1 MQQVAPR
8 LVIKRII
15 VLEGIVNR
23 GRLLRRL
30 LRRLGLLLGLRS
42 RHAGRGNV
50 IVARRLE
57 GVRLVRRLRFTAASQ
72 PYRLLGRSSSRSGL
86 LGRSRR
92 HASSHIVRIS
102 VELATLLESGVLAH
116 DEAREDAEED
126 ADRAHNDA
134 HQKHLALTVGAAEDH
149 RHRATR
155 VQESEE
161 SASHVGVHKTEVLP
175 DKVLEL
181 AQSTLEEDEESREA
195 ATISGTQRKTLH
207 AVDHHE
213 GRCESQG
220 GLLRQQ
226 TDGVAQNQG
235 HAEDN
240 VAPTH
245 HSDHRRSLRRANPIW

>member
-1 MQQVAPR
+1 M
-8 LVIKRII
+8 LIKNILPSLSAQPKTI
-15 VLEGIVNR
+15 ATVLR
-23 GRLLRRL
+23 AYRT
-30 LRRLGLLLGLRS
+30 
-42 RHAGRGNV
+42 HA
-50 IVARRLE
+50 
-57 GVRLVRRLRFTAASQ
+57 
-72 PYRLLGRSSSRSGL
+72 
-86 LGRSRR
+86 
-92 HASSHIVRIS
+92 H
-102 VELATLLESGVLAH
+102 
-116 DEAREDAEED
+116 
-126 ADRAHNDA
+126 
-134 HQKHLALTVGAAEDH
+134 
-149 RHRATR
+149 

-181 AQSTLEEDEESREA
+181 AQSTLEEDEEAREA